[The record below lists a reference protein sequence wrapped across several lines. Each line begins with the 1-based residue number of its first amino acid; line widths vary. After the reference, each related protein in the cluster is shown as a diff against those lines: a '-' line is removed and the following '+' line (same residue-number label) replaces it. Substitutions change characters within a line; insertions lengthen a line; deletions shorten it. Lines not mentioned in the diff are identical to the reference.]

1 MDPEIQRKLREEIP
15 APMMFKNPRGFDYIK
30 PHTAIDRLIQATG
43 EAGWSFHI
51 TDTKVQYNAQGF
63 PVHVAMQ
70 GVLAVGH
77 QSRTDWGEA
86 KTTGNPTEELFKTC
100 QSDTIKRCAR
110 MFGVALELY
119 GDMVDEETGVVTH
132 KASAPV
138 QTPLNNRNPQEWQQ
152 PQQAAPPGNGGRKT
166 YPTEN
171 QLPYARKAAA
181 AIGYDWDR
189 DADQIINAVH
199 GKPGPLYR
207 NDEYQEVYTWMNTP
221 AEHERYRIPSDAVP
235 AEPRYSID
243 DVPWPEG

>member
-1 MDPEIQRKLREEIP
+1 MDPEIQRKLREPFHESVVKQK
-15 APMMFKNPRGFDYIK
+15 AGFDYIK
-30 PHTAIDRLIQATG
+30 GHTAIDRLIQATG
-43 EAGWSFHI
+43 EVGWSFRIVNTVHSPGSVALQGELTI
-51 TDTKVQYNAQGF
+51 GGDT
-63 PVHVAMQ
+63 
-70 GVLAVGH
+70 
-77 QSRTDWGEA
+77 RTDWGQA
-86 KTTGNPTEELFKTC
+86 STTNNPNEELFKAC
-100 QSDTIKRCAR
+100 QTDTIKRCAR